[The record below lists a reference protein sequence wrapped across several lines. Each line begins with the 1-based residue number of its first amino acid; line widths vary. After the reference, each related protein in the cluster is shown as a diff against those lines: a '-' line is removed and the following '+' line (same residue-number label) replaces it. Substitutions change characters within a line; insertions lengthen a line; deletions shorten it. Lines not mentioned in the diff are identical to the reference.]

1 MAELTISIN
10 SRPFAIACAD
20 GEEQRVSRL
29 AEDLAARLGEVKKNV
44 NGAGDSH
51 LLVLVGLTLCD
62 ELNQLNDQIEGVRQD
77 VEAAGKTRMEL
88 EKQVKEFE
96 KLIATSLVSA
106 TEKIQSLNHSYP
118 PKVSEIAALNGG
130 GLRSMFTSGV
140 VLNSGSI
147 TLGTLRSLRELSLR

>member
-29 AEDLAARLGEVKKNV
+29 AEDLAARLCEVKKNV
-44 NGAGDSH
+44 SGAGASH
-51 LLVLVGLTLCD
+51 LLVLGGLTLCD

-106 TEKIQSLNHSYP
+106 TEKIQSL
-118 PKVSEIAALNGG
+118 SEHI
-130 GLRSMFTSGV
+130 
-140 VLNSGSI
+140 
-147 TLGTLRSLRELSLR
+147 EK

>member
-62 ELNQLNDQIEGVRQD
+62 ELNQLNDQIESC
-77 VEAAGKTRMEL
+77 L
-88 EKQVKEFE
+88 
-96 KLIATSLVSA
+96 LYTSPS
-106 TEKIQSLNHSYP
+106 P
-118 PKVSEIAALNGG
+118 
-130 GLRSMFTSGV
+130 RD
-140 VLNSGSI
+140 
-147 TLGTLRSLRELSLR
+147 

>member
-62 ELNQLNDQIEGVRQD
+62 ELNQL
-77 VEAAGKTRMEL
+77 K
-88 EKQVKEFE
+88 
-96 KLIATSLVSA
+96 
-106 TEKIQSLNHSYP
+106 
-118 PKVSEIAALNGG
+118 
-130 GLRSMFTSGV
+130 
-140 VLNSGSI
+140 
-147 TLGTLRSLRELSLR
+147 

>member
-29 AEDLAARLGEVKKNV
+29 AEDLAARMGEVKKNV
-44 NGAGDSH
+44 SGAGDSH

-96 KLIATSLVSA
+96 KLIATSLVIA
-106 TEKIQSLNHSYP
+106 TEKIQSL
-118 PKVSEIAALNGG
+118 SEH
-130 GLRSMFTSGV
+130 F
-140 VLNSGSI
+140 
-147 TLGTLRSLRELSLR
+147 EK